1 MVVSQSPREQRCPV
15 QSVVNSSLNFVGNSF
30 IRPPPLTFQVALINM
45 EWLVEVAHH
54 GLISYAY
61 FSLLF
66 LNKNVIKTVESF
78 KNTVNYKKLKL
89 PVSSLPI
96 K

>member
-15 QSVVNSSLNFVGNSF
+15 QSVVNFSLNFVGNTF

-54 GLISYAY
+54 GLISYSY
-61 FSLLF
+61 FSLSF
-66 LNKNVIKTVESF
+66 LSLALCSVLHLCYFACLIEIF
-78 KNTVNYKKLKL
+78 W
-89 PVSSLPI
+89 VSSSDALE
-96 K
+96 